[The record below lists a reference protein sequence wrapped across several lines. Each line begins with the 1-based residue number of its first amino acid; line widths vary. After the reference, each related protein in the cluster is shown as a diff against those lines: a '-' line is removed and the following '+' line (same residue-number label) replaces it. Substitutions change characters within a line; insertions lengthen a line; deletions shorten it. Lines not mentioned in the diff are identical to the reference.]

1 LAWSPS
7 RWNEQKMDVKDT
19 RDSKELMEM
28 RWRPMV
34 VLSLIVHVAVFSA
47 IFFIPESL
55 PARRSFDGIIYEV
68 NLVEM
73 PGGGAVA
80 SESRGAPVKQ
90 AQPAVKKAE
99 PAKRIPEAPA
109 KRIPPPPK
117 KEEKPVVIAKK
128 TLDRPAPAQEKPKV
142 APSDLIDKAI
152 SKIERN
158 VKSEEHLDRALAKL
172 ESRAEEPEEIAG
184 PSSGGGVAERGLGYG
199 GGIPG
204 GTAMQIYQMQVE
216 GLIKSNWHYPVAMDN
231 QKDREAILL
240 LVVRRDG
247 AIVSSRFDKR
257 SQHVL
262 FDESVLK
269 AIERSNPLPPFPE
282 SLRRNHEEFVIRF
295 NLKDFQRS

>member
-1 LAWSPS
+1 
-7 RWNEQKMDVKDT
+7 MDGKEEKDT
-19 RDSKELMEM
+19 RDSRELMEM

-34 VLSLIVHVAVFSA
+34 ILSLVVHMVVFSA
-47 IFFIPESL
+47 IFLLPESL
-55 PARRSFDGIIYEV
+55 PARRSFDGMVYEV

-80 SESRGAPVKQ
+80 SDSGGVPVKPVQ
-90 AQPAVKKAE
+90 SAVKKDE

-109 KRIPPPPK
+109 KKIQEAPK
-117 KEEKPVVIAKK
+117 QEEKPVVIAKK
-128 TLDRPAPAQEKPKV
+128 TLDRPSPPQEKPKV
-142 APSDLIDKAI
+142 APSALVEQAI

-172 ESRAEEPEEIAG
+172 ESRVVEPSQDAG
-184 PSSGGGVAERGLGYG
+184 PSSGGGVADRGLGYG

-204 GTAMQIYQMQVE
+204 GTAVQIYQMQVE
-216 GLIKSNWHYPVAMDN
+216 TVIKSNWHYPVATDS

-240 LVVRRDG
+240 LTVKRDG
-247 AIVSSRFDKR
+247 AILSSRFDKR
-257 SQHVL
+257 SQNAL
-262 FDESVLK
+262 FDESVIK

-295 NLKDFQRS
+295 NLMDFQRN